1 MESVL
6 LTARRVQLPAIALT
20 IGAAVLLPVLVH
32 LIPSEAGAPPL
43 GARLL
48 PIFIAP
54 LVAILL
60 GYPVVGLVAS
70 LVMPSLNHL
79 LTGRPP
85 AAIIMSMTIELVIF
99 SLIVSL
105 VWWKLPRSPLRYIIA
120 PLAYIVARMVA
131 LLVETIT
138 QSVPVSFEAFTNSL
152 IFALPGLVVLLLVN
166 LVATAALAQSA
177 EQSAKQK

>member
-1 MESVL
+1 M
-6 LTARRVQLPAIALT
+6 TAALEIARKIQIPAVILT
-20 IGAAVLLPVLVH
+20 IVAAVLLPVLVH

-60 GYPVVGLVAS
+60 GYPIVGLVAS

-85 AAIIMSMTIELVIF
+85 AAIVASMTLELTVF
-99 SLIVSL
+99 SLIVGL
-105 VWWKLPRSPLRYIIA
+105 VWWKLPRSPLRYVIA
-120 PLAYIVARMVA
+120 PLAYIVALAVA
-131 LLVETIT
+131 TLAQTIT
-138 QSVPVSFEAFTNSL
+138 QSIPAPFEAFTNSL

-166 LVATAALAQSA
+166 LVVAAALAQSA
-177 EQSAKQK
+177 EQSTK